1 MHAETAAPSG
11 SAGAPISEPNGAH
24 GAAAARVRPL
34 RLLQVLGYAGVTG
47 GAAHFGITGVER
59 VVLHLLRGLDRR
71 RFEQYVAYPAAG
83 ALLASYR
90 EHTRG
95 ILTLEPA
102 RRFDARYVAELA
114 QFIARHD
121 IDVVLSHGFVRTDF
135 LVGLA
140 CRRQRRP
147 HVVSRAVAL
156 ADECLPRTRRVL
168 YAVPDAWTLRHCDT
182 VIAVSEASKRRM
194 MQTQGLRPGAITV
207 IPNGADVPA
216 VGEAERQRARRD
228 LGVGDGAVVI
238 GGVGQLIP
246 RKAFA
251 DLVEAVAMAQ
261 ERHPGLVCAIL
272 GEGPERPDLLARAAT
287 RGVDLRLPGYLPDPY
302 PTMAAFDV
310 AVLPSRAEGMPL
322 VVLEAMMLGV
332 PVVATAVAGTPE
344 VIETERSGILVPARD
359 PRALAAALGRLL
371 AAPDL
376 RVRLGAAGAE
386 RARAHFGLA
395 AMLAGFEHCLQRVAL
410 RTRSEIACDP

>member
-1 MHAETAAPSG
+1 VHAQTAAPSG
-11 SAGAPISEPNGAH
+11 SAGAPNAEPNVAH
-24 GAAAARVRPL
+24 GAAAPPVRPV

-59 VVLHLLRGLDRR
+59 NVLLLLRGLDRR
-71 RFEQYVAYPAAG
+71 RFEQYVVYPAAG
-83 ALLASYR
+83 ALLDVYR
-90 EHTRG
+90 QHARE
-95 ILTLEPA
+95 ILAVEPA
-102 RRFDARYVAELA
+102 RRLDARYVTELA
-114 QFIARHD
+114 QFIARHG
-121 IDVVLSHGFVRTDF
+121 IDVVLSHGFVRNDF

-140 CRRQRRP
+140 CRRRRCP

-156 ADECLPRTRRVL
+156 ADECLPRARRIL

-194 MQTQGLRPGAITV
+194 MQTQRLRPEAFTV

-216 VGEAERQRARRD
+216 VAEAERRQARRA
-228 LGVGDGAVVI
+228 LGVGEGDLLI
-238 GGVGQLIP
+238 GGVGQLIR

-251 DLVEAVAMAQ
+251 DLVEAVARAQ
-261 ERHPGLVCAIL
+261 ERHPRLVCAIL
-272 GEGPERPDLLARAAT
+272 GEGPERPALLARAAA

-310 AVLPSRAEGMPL
+310 AVLPSQAEGMPL

-344 VIETERSGILVPARD
+344 VIEADRSGLLVPARD
-359 PRALAAALGRLL
+359 PGALAAALERLL
-371 AAPDL
+371 AAPEL
-376 RVRLGAAGAE
+376 RARLGAAGAQ
-386 RARAHFGLA
+386 RARERFGLT
-395 AMLAGFEHCLQRVAL
+395 AMLAGFERCLLGVAA
-410 RTRSEIACDP
+410 RTRSEIA